1 MDYYY
6 STILNNIT
14 FEEAIEKVTAELQKE
29 GFGVL
34 TEIDIKATLKKK
46 LDVDFYNYRIL
57 GACNAPFAYKALKA
71 EDKIGTMLPC
81 NVIVQEKEPG
91 IIEVSAINPIVS
103 MQAVVNESLAPIA
116 LEIGDKLKRVLANM

>member
-14 FEEAIEKVTAELQKE
+14 FEEVIEKVTAELQKE

-81 NVIVQEKEPG
+81 NVIVQEKKPG

-116 LEIGDKLKRVLANM
+116 MEIGDKLKKVLANL

>member
-1 MDYYY
+1 MDYYN

-46 LDVDFYNYRIL
+46 LDVDFYNYSIL

-116 LEIGDKLKRVLANM
+116 MEIGDKLKRVLVNL